1 MLFLYLLIFVKS
13 QCAML
18 TDSPPRKKNRA
29 GFLESDR
36 IKTLD
41 LPQDGR
47 LLAIAQSIES
57 AMRAGATA
65 DVRRTCTEFLGAAS
79 EFYKVSECGIRVL
92 AARPLR
98 VRENWST
105 ELFGDYAP
113 ETMLIRLWMR
123 TAVRK
128 EITSYGTFLSTL
140 CHEFCHHLDFHRFK
154 FHDGGK
160 TAFPNAYEVKALS
173 PHHRFVIALHSPG
186 GVAET
191 GLRVCPPEK
200 NARKLAP

>member
-1 MLFLYLLIFVKS
+1 
-13 QCAML
+13 ML

-65 DVRRTCTEFLGAAS
+65 DVCRACAEFLGAAS
-79 EFYKVSECGIRVL
+79 EFYKVSDCGIRVL

-98 VRENWST
+98 VRETGPRSFSVT
-105 ELFGDYAP
+105 TL
-113 ETMLIRLWMR
+113 
-123 TAVRK
+123 RK
-128 EITSYGTFLSTL
+128 P
-140 CHEFCHHLDFHRFK
+140 C
-154 FHDGGK
+154 
-160 TAFPNAYEVKALS
+160 
-173 PHHRFVIALHSPG
+173 
-186 GVAET
+186 
-191 GLRVCPPEK
+191 
-200 NARKLAP
+200 